1 MNLSSSTSTAPVAS
15 TAPQLGFTQFG
26 TGPEP
31 VLVLH
36 DWLGDHTNYDAVL
49 PYLDGN
55 AFTYAFVDLRGYG
68 RSKHLTGDYSID
80 EIARDCLGVA
90 DALGWAR
97 FHVLGHSMTGM
108 ATQRI
113 AANVPER
120 IKSAVAVCPISAA
133 GNRLPPE
140 AAAFFAATCENDDAF
155 RRLVKF
161 VTGGLSDVW
170 ADRKLHQNREGV
182 ASACRA
188 RYLDM
193 MTTVNFVDDVK
204 GLETPFLVIV
214 GEKDPGLGVE
224 AMQATFLAWHP
235 NAQLASIPNCGHYP
249 MQECPPYFA
258 LLVENFLRQHAG

>member
-1 MNLSSSTSTAPVAS
+1 MNLSSSAS
-15 TAPQLGFTQFG
+15 TASTATQLGFTQFG
-26 TGPEP
+26 TGPER

-68 RSKHLTGDYSID
+68 RSQHLTGDYSIV

-90 DALGWAR
+90 DALGWHR

-108 ATQRI
+108 ATQRL
-113 AANVPER
+113 AANAPDR

-161 VTGGLSDVW
+161 VTGDCRTSG
-170 ADRKLHQNREGV
+170 RT
-182 ASACRA
+182 ASYA
-188 RYLDM
+188 R
-193 MTTVNFVDDVK
+193 TV
-204 GLETPFLVIV
+204 T
-214 GEKDPGLGVE
+214 
-224 AMQATFLAWHP
+224 AWHRHVAP
-235 NAQLASIPNCGHYP
+235 GT
-249 MQECPPYFA
+249 
-258 LLVENFLRQHAG
+258 LRR